1 MSGRGSA
8 FGDSRMEWVYIVPGD
23 DVERV
28 HQVHRSSMECATQAL
43 TLIHTSQYS
52 VLSPQVSE
60 MKQSNCSF
68 TSFEAHPSRS
78 ALERL
83 YALR

>member
-1 MSGRGSA
+1 
-8 FGDSRMEWVYIVPGD
+8 
-23 DVERV
+23 
-28 HQVHRSSMECATQAL
+28 MECATQAL